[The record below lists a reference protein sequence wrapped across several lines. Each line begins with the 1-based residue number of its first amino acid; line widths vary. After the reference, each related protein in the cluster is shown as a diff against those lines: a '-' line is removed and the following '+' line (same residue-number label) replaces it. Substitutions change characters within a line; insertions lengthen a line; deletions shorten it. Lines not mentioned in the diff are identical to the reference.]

1 MNAVPADRTDSDVAD
16 GHISLELEGAARV
29 TYRVLRTL
37 LRTVCRIWFRFDVVG
52 REHLPATG
60 GFVLA
65 PGAHRSIIDTPM
77 VSLAGPRVLR
87 YMGAESY
94 FNIPVFG
101 WFLRAMG
108 GFPVER
114 SATDRQAMRLAEWIL
129 SNGEPLAVFPES
141 TRGEGPI
148 VGELKEGAAFLAC
161 RTGVP
166 IVPVGIGGGQRAL
179 PKGQNVAWPR
189 KITMVIGE
197 PLYPPA
203 KEGRVKR
210 SQVKGLTAELH
221 ERLQV
226 VFDEAQIRAG
236 V

>member
-1 MNAVPADRTDSDVAD
+1 
-16 GHISLELEGAARV
+16 
-29 TYRVLRTL
+29 
-37 LRTVCRIWFRFDVVG
+37 
-52 REHLPATG
+52 TG

-87 YMGAESY
+87 YMGAENY
-94 FNIPVFG
+94 FKIPVFG

-114 SATDRQAMRLAEWIL
+114 NATDRSAMRLAEWIL
-129 SNGEPLAVFPES
+129 RNGEPLAVFPES
-141 TRGEGPI
+141 TRGSGPI

-166 IVPVGIGGGQRAL
+166 IVPVGIGGGERAL
-179 PKGQNVAWPR
+179 PKGRNVAHPR
-189 KITMVIGE
+189 RITMVIGE
-197 PLYPPA
+197 PILPPV

-210 SQVKGLTAELH
+210 SDVRELSAELRQ
-221 ERLQV
+221 RLQA